1 MSKIFSNSIFSI
13 LDQLLSLIS
22 SLGLSIIFARY
33 LGAESLG
40 QYSLALS
47 VTGLLAIFSN
57 FGINTIVNREVAKST
72 NKANIYISNSV
83 FIKLF
88 ISAPVMLILTG
99 GVLYT
104 LSYGYNTSIII
115 CLAAL
120 LSIFN
125 NLMVSLT
132 SSLTSLHRTDL
143 VFKVNICYKIS
154 TFFIACVLIYL
165 GFDLLLIIVGFILVS
180 IFLCLY
186 SFFQVKNVLPSL
198 TLKYNLNFCKVLII
212 TSLPLI
218 FASAAEYISLKIDT
232 IFIGYFY
239 DEHSVGI
246 YSAAYNIFLGLTL
259 IPLALTKVYFPN
271 FVNLM
276 SKDLNLAKALFKK
289 YTLIYTVYASVS
301 SLILFFFSGAL
312 VEYIYGASFYDS
324 KLVLKFLSFAI
335 FVLVLNRLF
344 NYTLLAMKYNKYYF
358 YITLIGMIF
367 NVILNLMSIPLYG
380 ILAAVIS
387 TIITEFIVMI
397 LGGSK
402 LIIIFRQRNKILE
415 RT

>member
-1 MSKIFSNSIFSI
+1 MSKIFSNSIYSI
-13 LDQLLSLIS
+13 LDQLLSLVS

-47 VTGLLAIFSN
+47 ITGLLAIFSN

-88 ISAPVMLILTG
+88 ISAPLMLILTG
-99 GVLYT
+99 GFLYT

-115 CLAAL
+115 FFTAL

-143 VFKVNICYKIS
+143 VIKVNIFYKMS
-154 TFFIACVLIYL
+154 TFIIACVSIYL
-165 GFDLLLIIVGFILVS
+165 GFDLLLIVVGFIFVS
-180 IFLCLY
+180 ILLCLY
-186 SFFQVKNVLPSL
+186 SFLQVKSILPSL
-198 TLKYNLNFCKVLII
+198 TLRYNYNFCKVLIV
-212 TSLPLI
+212 TSIPLI
-218 FASAAEYISLKIDT
+218 FASAAEFISLKIDT
-232 IFIGYFY
+232 VFIGYFY

-246 YSAAYNIFLGLTL
+246 YSAAYNLFLGLTL

-276 SKDLNLAKALFKK
+276 LKDFNLAKALFKK
-289 YTLIYTVYASVS
+289 FTLIYIVYASAS
-301 SLILFFFSGAL
+301 SLILFFFSGYL
-312 VEYIYGASFYDS
+312 VEHIYGASFYDS
-324 KLVLKFLSFAI
+324 TLVLEFLSLAI

-358 YITLIGMIF
+358 YITLTGMVF
-367 NVILNLMSIPLYG
+367 NVILNLVSIPVYG

-387 TIITEFIVMI
+387 TIITEFIVMV
-397 LGGSK
+397 LGGGK
-402 LIIIFRQRNKILE
+402 LIIVFRQRNKIF
-415 RT
+415 